1 MLGFLWF
8 LHFISS
14 RSRLLNIFE
23 RIHEFFENFCFIF
36 SNERPCLVEKIRNQ
50 LVWIRVK
57 RYIVKSM
64 FLLAEELS
72 SVIRPVMVIRKLWEE
87 KVTQPSKSLKRERRH
102 CDPLIR
108 KRLEKDQSRA
118 KDILTPCWQYGHQI
132 YDRTVDKEPK
142 WSWARYRKRTA
153 LVTPAE
159 ESN

>member
-14 RSRLLNIFE
+14 RSRLIKHF
-23 RIHEFFENFCFIF
+23 RKDHEFFENFCFIF
-36 SNERPCLVEKIRNQ
+36 SNERPCLVERIRNQ

-87 KVTQPSKSLKRERRH
+87 KVTQR
-102 CDPLIR
+102 CD
-108 KRLEKDQSRA
+108 RA
-118 KDILTPCWQYGHQI
+118 KAWNENGVIAIH
-132 YDRTVDKEPK
+132 
-142 WSWARYRKRTA
+142 
-153 LVTPAE
+153 
-159 ESN
+159 